1 MRIKFLHKFI
11 QLEASGGISLGI
23 ATLLALI
30 LANSAWKNYYQAC
43 INFTISIGPNIHF
56 SFLHLI
62 NDGLMTIF
70 FFLVSLEIKR
80 ELVQGELNTLTKA
93 LLPTIAAI
101 GGMIVPA
108 LFYLLINHGY
118 PQLVSGWAI
127 PMATDIAFSLG
138 VLSLLG
144 KHIPVALKIF
154 LMALSIIDDL
164 GAIIVIAVFYTQQ
177 IGWLYLFLALLTF
190 LGLIL
195 LNYYKVQRFLPYCL
209 LGIALWILILDSGI
223 HATIAGVLFGLTI
236 PLSSSNKNF
245 NSLLHHLIHQ
255 LHPWIAYGILPLF
268 AFANAGLSFSNINLA
283 TFLHPLPLGIIVG
296 LFFGKQLGIFGASW
310 LAVKTKLA
318 KLPYQVNWWHIYGT
332 ALICGIGFTMSLFI
346 AGLAFGENELSS
358 LIRLGVFTGSIL
370 SGIAGYSILSL
381 LRKKNSCRVSNSFKT

>member
-11 QLEASGGISLGI
+11 QLETSGGISLAI

-30 LANSAWKNYYQAC
+30 LANSSWQNYYQTF
-43 INFTISIGPNIHF
+43 INFNISIGPNIHF

-80 ELVQGELNTLTKA
+80 EIVQGELNSLTKA
-93 LLPTIAAI
+93 LLPTLAAI
-101 GGMIVPA
+101 GGMVVPA

-118 PQLVSGWAI
+118 PQLITGWAI

-164 GAIIVIAVFYTQQ
+164 GAIIVIAIFYTHQ
-177 IGWLYLFLALLTF
+177 IAWLYLFLALLTF
-190 LGLIL
+190 IGLIL

-209 LGIALWILILDSGI
+209 LGIGLWILILDSGI
-223 HATIAGVLFGLTI
+223 HATIAGVLFGFTI
-236 PLSSSNKNF
+236 PLSSSSNKNF

-268 AFANAGLSFSNINLA
+268 AFANAGLSFSNISLA
-283 TFLHPLPLGIIVG
+283 TLLHPLPLGIIFG

-346 AGLAFGENELSS
+346 AGLAFGENELTS
-358 LIRLGVFTGSIL
+358 LVRLGVFIGSIL
-370 SGIAGYSILSL
+370 SGVAGYSVLSL
-381 LRKKNSCRVSNSFKT
+381 LGKKSISFKKLL

>member
-23 ATLLALI
+23 TTLLALI
-30 LANSAWKNYYQAC
+30 LANSSWQTYYQTFL
-43 INFTISIGPNIHF
+43 NFNISIGPSIHF
-56 SFLHLI
+56 SFLHFI

-93 LLPTIAAI
+93 LLPTLAAI

-118 PQLVSGWAI
+118 PQLISGWAI

-144 KHIPVALKIF
+144 KHIPVTLKIF
-154 LMALSIIDDL
+154 LMALAIIDDL
-164 GAIIVIAVFYTQQ
+164 GAIIVIAIFYTQQ

-190 LGLIL
+190 LGLIS
-195 LNYYKVQRFLPYCL
+195 LNYFKIQRFLPYCL
-209 LGIALWILILDSGI
+209 LGIALWLLILNSGI
-223 HATIAGVLFGLTI
+223 HATIAGVLFGFTI
-236 PLSSSNKNF
+236 PLKSSKHNNF

-268 AFANAGLSFSNINLA
+268 AFANAGLSFSNISLA
-283 TFLHPLPLGIIVG
+283 TFLQPLPLGIIVG
-296 LFFGKQLGIFGASW
+296 LFLGKQLGIFGASW

-358 LIRLGVFTGSIL
+358 LVRLGVFTGSIL
-370 SGIAGYSILSL
+370 SGIAGYSILFL
-381 LRKKNSCRVSNSFKT
+381 HQRKNYNHLSKLV